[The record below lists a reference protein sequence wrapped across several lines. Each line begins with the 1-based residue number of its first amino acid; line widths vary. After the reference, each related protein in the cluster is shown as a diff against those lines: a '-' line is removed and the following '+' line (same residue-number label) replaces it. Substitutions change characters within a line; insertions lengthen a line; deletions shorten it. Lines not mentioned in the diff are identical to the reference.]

1 MKFKRRV
8 GLLGIPVLI
17 SAFGIQPILLI
28 TGTIYLL
35 GVAGSDGGAVKT
47 RDSSV
52 RILRVRRKWRTFG
65 WLEKSMLVS
74 SDKVIQLSL
83 RY

>member
-1 MKFKRRV
+1 MKLKRRV

-35 GVAGSDGGAVKT
+35 VAITLIVLNK
-47 RDSSV
+47 
-52 RILRVRRKWRTFG
+52 FP
-65 WLEKSMLVS
+65 
-74 SDKVIQLSL
+74 LS
-83 RY
+83 